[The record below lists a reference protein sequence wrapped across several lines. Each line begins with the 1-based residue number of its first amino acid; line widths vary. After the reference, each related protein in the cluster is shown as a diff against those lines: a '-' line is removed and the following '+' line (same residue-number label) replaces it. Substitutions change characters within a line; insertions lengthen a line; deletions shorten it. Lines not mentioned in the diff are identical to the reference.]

1 MSWQL
6 ERAYE
11 REEIALDQALQRDE
25 ISLEEYNRSLRE
37 LRRDYTAELQAEAED
52 AYDAVMRGDY

>member
-37 LRRDYTAELQAEAED
+37 LRRDYTAELQAEAGD
-52 AYDAVMRGDY
+52 AYDAVMKGDY

>member
-1 MSWQL
+1 VSWQL

-37 LRRDYTAELQAEAED
+37 LRRDYTAELQAEAGD
-52 AYDAVMRGDY
+52 AYDAVMKGDY

>member
-11 REEIALDQALQRDE
+11 REEEALDRAYQRGE
-25 ISLEEYNRSLRE
+25 ISDEEHRLSLRE
-37 LRRDYTAELQAEAED
+37 LRRDYDAELRAEAEE